1 MSALIGANND
11 GRAGLICYMPEGRG
25 EQPYPA
31 KASDVIAQGVVCCLD
46 IANATPAEK
55 VYKVAKLDGTDKGPF
70 VVTTKAKLA
79 GELTITG
86 VGSGFEVTV
95 WADGDIYGDA
105 FVKPSTATAGQVM
118 QGTDPILEANIYQA
132 RLNFAQYK
140 RLYKY
145 ANSGDG
151 NHPAAKAVDGDL
163 IVIRIL

>member
-1 MSALIGANND
+1 MSSLIGSNND
-11 GRAGLICYMPEGRG
+11 GKAGLVCYMPEGEG
-25 EQPYPA
+25 EKPFPA
-31 KASDVIAQGVVCCLD
+31 KASDVIAQGLICCLD

-55 VYKVAKLDGTDKGPF
+55 VYKVAKLDGSDVGPF

-79 GELTITG
+79 GELTLVG
-86 VGSGFEVTV
+86 VGRGFEVTV

-105 FVKPSTATAGQVM
+105 FIKPSTSTAGQAM
-118 QGTDPILEANIYQA
+118 QGTDPILEANIAQI

-140 RLYKY
+140 RLYKF

-163 IVIRIL
+163 IVIKIL